1 MFMQDITKAK
11 TLTEA
16 LPYIRRFHEQVIVVK
31 YGGSL
36 LDDPEK
42 TVSFAAD
49 LALLKWVGIHPVV
62 VHGGGNDISAWMKK
76 VGKEAKFIDGLRYT
90 DAETLEIT
98 EMVLRGKINSRIV
111 SVLQDAG
118 AKAVGLS
125 GKDAGLFIASR
136 IKSKEGKDLG
146 SVGDVTDVD
155 TTFIK
160 LLMEKGYIPV
170 VSPIAREKTGESLN
184 INADNAAAA
193 LAAALKAA
201 KLIYLTDVP
210 GITVGGNL
218 LSVLD
223 IGETERLIGHPD
235 VTGGMIPKLDCIL
248 RAIRTGVKQVHI
260 ISGKQDHTVLLEMF
274 TDQGIG
280 TLFVQ
285 EKR

>member
-1 MFMQDITKAK
+1 MEQDATKAR

-16 LPYIRRFHEQVIVVK
+16 LPYIRRFHQQTIVIK

-36 LDDPEK
+36 LTDDAK
-42 TVSFAAD
+42 TASFASD

-62 VHGGGNDISAWMKK
+62 VHGGGNDISSLMKRL
-76 VGKEAKFIDGLRYT
+76 GKEPKFIEGLRYT
-90 DAETLEIT
+90 DEETMEVT

-118 AKAVGLS
+118 AKAVGVS
-125 GKDAGLFIASR
+125 GKDAGLLTAEKIR
-136 IKSKEGKDLG
+136 SKEGKDLG
-146 SVGDVTDVD
+146 SVGDVCDVD
-155 TTFIK
+155 TSFLR
-160 LLMEKGYIPV
+160 LLMEQGYIPV
-170 VSPIAREKTGESLN
+170 ISPIARSKDGETLN
-184 INADNAAAA
+184 TNADNAAAA

-210 GITVGGNL
+210 GIMVGGNL
-218 LSVLD
+218 LSTLD
-223 IGETERLIGHPD
+223 MIETERLVGHPD

-248 RAIRTGVKQVHI
+248 RAIRTGVRQVHI
-260 ISGKQDHTVLLEMF
+260 VSGKQDHAVLLEMF

>member
-1 MFMQDITKAK
+1 MQQDATKAR

-16 LPYIRRFHEQVIVVK
+16 LPYIRRFHHQVIVVK

-36 LDDPEK
+36 LTDDAK
-42 TVSFAAD
+42 TASFASD
-49 LALLKWVGIHPVV
+49 LALLKWVGIHPIV
-62 VHGGGNDISAWMKK
+62 VHGGGNDISNWMKK
-76 VGKEAKFIDGLRYT
+76 IGKEPKFIEGLRYT
-90 DAETLEIT
+90 DEETMEVT

-118 AKAVGLS
+118 ARAVGVS
-125 GKDAGLFIASR
+125 GKDAGIFTADKIRSR
-136 IKSKEGKDLG
+136 EGKDLG
-146 SVGDVTDVD
+146 LVGDVTDVD
-155 TTFIK
+155 TSFLKT
-160 LLMEKGYIPV
+160 LMDQGYIPV
-170 VSPIAREKTGESLN
+170 VSPIARSKSGETLN
-184 INADNAAAA
+184 TNADNAAAA
-193 LAAALKAA
+193 LAAAVKAA

-210 GITVGGNL
+210 GIMVGGNL
-218 LSVLD
+218 LSTLD
-223 IGETERLIGHPD
+223 MIETERLVGHPD

-260 ISGKQDHTVLLEMF
+260 ISGKQDHAVLLEMF

>member
-1 MFMQDITKAK
+1 
-11 TLTEA
+11 
-16 LPYIRRFHEQVIVVK
+16 VK

-36 LDDPEK
+36 LHDEEK
-42 TVSFAAD
+42 TASFASD

-62 VHGGGNDISAWMKK
+62 VHGGGNDISAWMKRI
-76 VGKEAKFIDGLRYT
+76 GKEPIFIEGLRYT
-90 DAETLEIT
+90 DEETMELT
-98 EMVLRGKINSRIV
+98 EMVLRGRINSRIV
-111 SVLQDAG
+111 AVLQDAG
-118 AKAVGLS
+118 AKAIGLS
-125 GKDAGLFIASR
+125 GKDGGLLTAER

-146 SVGDVTDVD
+146 LVGDVTDVD
-155 TTFIK
+155 TSTIR
-160 LLMEKGYIPV
+160 LLMTQGYIPV
-170 VSPIAREKTGESLN
+170 VSPIARARTGETLN
-184 INADNAAAA
+184 TNADNAAAA

-210 GITVGGNL
+210 GVMVSGNL

-248 RAIRTGVKQVHI
+248 KAIRTGVKQVHI
-260 ISGKQDHTVLLEMF
+260 ISGKQDHAVLLEMF